1 MKAPARVG
9 LAALAPLLL
18 LAEAAAATRRS
29 YATDLPPAS
38 GGTGDRHLVVL
49 GDSTAAG
56 IGVQEAAD
64 TIGGQLGSRLG
75 ARFTSYGVSGARA
88 ADLAAQLELV
98 TDADAV
104 LVLIGA
110 NDATHLTP
118 LARVGRDVRAAVAR
132 LEAPVVV
139 GTCPDLGA
147 ARAFAHPLRELA
159 DARGRAVA
167 RTTARAVRAAAGTA
181 VDLRALTGPTFRAD
195 PTCLS
200 FDLFHPSTRG
210 YGVWAAALL
219 PAVRRA
225 LATR

>member
-1 MKAPARVG
+1 MLG
-9 LAALAPLLL
+9 ALPPLLL

-29 YATDLPPAS
+29 YVTDLPPAA

-56 IGVQEAAD
+56 IGVREAAD
-64 TIGGQLGSRLG
+64 TVGGQLGSRLG

-88 ADLAAQLELV
+88 ADLVAQLELV
-98 TDADAV
+98 SEADAV

-118 LARVGRDVRAAVAR
+118 LARVDRDVRAAIGR

-167 RTTARAVRAAAGTA
+167 ATTARAVRAAGGTA

-200 FDLFHPSTRG
+200 WDLFHPSARG

-225 LATR
+225 LRAR

>member
-1 MKAPARVG
+1 MKAPTRAG

-29 YATDLPPAS
+29 YATELPPAA

-56 IGVQEAAD
+56 IGVQQVAD
-64 TIGGQLGSRLG
+64 TVGGQLGSRLG
-75 ARFTSYGVSGARA
+75 ARCTSYGVSGARA
-88 ADLAAQLELV
+88 ADLAAQIDMV
-98 TDADAV
+98 VDADAV

-118 LARVGRDVRAAVAR
+118 LARVGREVRAAVAR

-167 RTTARAVRAAAGTA
+167 RTTAEAVRAAGGTV
-181 VDLRALTGPTFRAD
+181 VDLRALTGPTFRTD

-200 FDLFHPSTRG
+200 SDLFHPSARG
-210 YGVWAAALL
+210 YGVWAQALL
-219 PAVRRA
+219 PAVREA
-225 LATR
+225 LAAG

>member
-1 MKAPARVG
+1 MRAPARVG
-9 LAALAPLLL
+9 LATLAPLLL
-18 LAEAAAATRRS
+18 LAEAAVATRRS
-29 YATDLPPAS
+29 YATDLPPAA

-56 IGVQEAAD
+56 LGVQQAAD

-75 ARFTSYGVSGARA
+75 TRWTSYGVSGARA
-88 ADLAAQLELV
+88 GELAAQIDLV
-98 TDADAV
+98 VDADAV

-118 LARVGRDVRAAVAR
+118 LARVGRDVRAAVAG
-132 LEAPVVV
+132 LAAPVVV

-147 ARAFAHPLRELA
+147 ARAFAHPLRELSA
-159 DARGRAVA
+159 ARGRAVA
-167 RTTARAVRAAAGTA
+167 RTTAGAARAAGGIV

-200 FDLFHPSTRG
+200 FDLFHPSARG
-210 YGVWAAALL
+210 YAVWADALL
-219 PAVRRA
+219 PAVRAA
-225 LATR
+225 LAAG